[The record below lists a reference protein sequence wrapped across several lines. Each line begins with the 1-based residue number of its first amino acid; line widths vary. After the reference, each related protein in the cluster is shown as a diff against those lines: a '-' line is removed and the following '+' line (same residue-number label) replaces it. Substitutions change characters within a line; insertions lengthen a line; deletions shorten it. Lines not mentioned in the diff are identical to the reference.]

1 MLNFFATQEKQ
12 APNYNLEKSKVVWN
26 LVHTK
31 IDKGVISDQ
40 NLPRD
45 KETKASCAGIQ
56 SDLSKTVNLPKY
68 EGPGQVSSIMK
79 VRRHTHNDQDQV
91 RELPCWCRP
100 QSRVERPPPRRR
112 RGTSGSL
119 SLRYHTH
126 YCIVTQG
133 VPKKVTFW
141 NRWNRSGFRR
151 SIFFGTFCIPPSQ
164 STNGNEKMKKTL
176 EARRQRRKLRRPFQP
191 WSLRCSTSLL

>member
-12 APNYNLEKSKVVWN
+12 APNYNLEKSKEVWN
-26 LVHTK
+26 LAQTK
-31 IDKGVISDQ
+31 IDKGMISDQ

-91 RELPCWCRP
+91 IRC
-100 QSRVERPPPRRR
+100 Q
-112 RGTSGSL
+112 
-119 SLRYHTH
+119 TH
-126 YCIVTQG
+126 NDQDQVIRCQNHLAG
-133 VPKKVTFW
+133 A
-141 NRWNRSGFRR
+141 
-151 SIFFGTFCIPPSQ
+151 
-164 STNGNEKMKKTL
+164 GNKAE
-176 EARRQRRKLRRPFQP
+176 
-191 WSLRCSTSLL
+191 

>member
-12 APNYNLEKSKVVWN
+12 APNYNLEKSKEVWN
-26 LVHTK
+26 LAQTK
-31 IDKGVISDQ
+31 IDKGMISDQ

-91 RELPCWCRP
+91 IRCQNHLA
-100 QSRVERPPPRRR
+100 
-112 RGTSGSL
+112 GA
-119 SLRYHTH
+119 
-126 YCIVTQG
+126 
-133 VPKKVTFW
+133 
-141 NRWNRSGFRR
+141 
-151 SIFFGTFCIPPSQ
+151 
-164 STNGNEKMKKTL
+164 GNKAE
-176 EARRQRRKLRRPFQP
+176 
-191 WSLRCSTSLL
+191 

>member
-12 APNYNLEKSKVVWN
+12 APNYNLEKSKEVWD
-26 LVHTK
+26 LVQTK

-133 VPKKVTFW
+133 VPKLQFKHSLDDSLKHRQLADLIGGINGRGIWLWPNPSSSATG
-141 NRWNRSGFRR
+141 N
-151 SIFFGTFCIPPSQ
+151 TIPEIGLS
-164 STNGNEKMKKTL
+164 
-176 EARRQRRKLRRPFQP
+176 
-191 WSLRCSTSLL
+191 